1 MPKKEN
7 KTKQFLK
14 VGREKKN
21 DNRETSTTE
30 DITYSSNYSL
40 TTIDEYNT
48 HYRTRYD
55 DIITFREGTE
65 LRTKKYAGKQKKN
78 GFTNKNSPIEKMK

>member
-7 KTKQFLK
+7 KTIQFLK
-14 VGREKKN
+14 VGREKN

-30 DITYSSNYSL
+30 DITYSSKYSP
-40 TTIDEYNT
+40 TTIDKYNT

-65 LRTKKYAGKQKKN
+65 LRTKKSAGKKKKN
-78 GFTNKNSPIEKMK
+78 DFTNKTPR